1 MRDSNKPLR
10 IAYVSKL
17 STPAIEYNGEEVPV
31 WYVEAPPTETAKN
44 YIVIGA
50 IDNTDVSTKN
60 SDDTSTTIRVTIHTH
75 DEVMNDGDAADVIA
89 GEVMNRI
96 RPADHSQLDLSG
108 SNLQIVSTDIA
119 GDNLNDY
126 DAEGA
131 KKYIDRTLTFR
142 HYIFQR

>member
-50 IDNTDVSTKN
+50 IDNNDASTKHKA
-60 SDDTSTTIRVTIHTH
+60 DTSTTIRVTIHTH
-75 DEVMNDGDAADVIA
+75 NDVMNDGDAADVIG
-89 GEVMNRI
+89 GEVMERI
-96 RPADHSQLDLSG
+96 YPADKTQLDLSADD
-108 SNLQIVSTDIA
+108 LQVVSTELN
-119 GDNLNDY
+119 GDFLQDY
-126 DAEGA
+126 QAEGA
-131 KKYIDRTLTFR
+131 RKYIDRILTFR
-142 HYIFQR
+142 HRIFQR